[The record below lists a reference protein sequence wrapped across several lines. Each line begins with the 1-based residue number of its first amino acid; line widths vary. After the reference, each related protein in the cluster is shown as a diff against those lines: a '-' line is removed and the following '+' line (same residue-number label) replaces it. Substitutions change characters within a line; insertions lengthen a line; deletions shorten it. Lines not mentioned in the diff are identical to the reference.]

1 MATIA
6 EIKGTLGYS
15 VLNLNTATDSDNKP
29 TDWMRHWDN
38 DNRIAVSLHKDT
50 LAKIKANPNMPNL
63 VLQSEN
69 REGAQGTYKA
79 MRIVAVAEAEATL

>member
-6 EIKGTLGYS
+6 DIKGTLGYS
-15 VLNLNTATDSDNKP
+15 VLNLNTATDKDNKP

-50 LAKIKANPNMPNL
+50 LAKIKANPNMGNL
-63 VLQSEN
+63 VLQSED
-69 REGAQGTYKA
+69 RDGAQGKYKA